1 MSKWPAF
8 ASTAPSFI
16 RSKCSARSTAREPV
30 TVTNRS
36 PRAAASSAGITS

>member
-1 MSKWPAF
+1 MSKWPAL

-16 RSKCSARSTAREPV
+16 RSKCSRRSTPREPV